1 MYETPPP
8 RRAVASWLKG
18 PRLLTVSERKGSV
31 DLARIRTR
39 LLASRVE
46 LRVAD
51 NE

>member
-8 RRAVASWLKG
+8 RRAAASWLKG
-18 PRLLTVSERKGSV
+18 PRLLTAFEKGV
-31 DLARIRTR
+31 RGFGEDTNTAVGN
-39 LLASRVE
+39 RVG

>member
-18 PRLLTVSERKGSV
+18 PRLLTAFERKGSV
-31 DLARIRTR
+31 GLARIRTR
-39 LLASRVE
+39 LLAIESE
-46 LRVAD
+46 LRVAN